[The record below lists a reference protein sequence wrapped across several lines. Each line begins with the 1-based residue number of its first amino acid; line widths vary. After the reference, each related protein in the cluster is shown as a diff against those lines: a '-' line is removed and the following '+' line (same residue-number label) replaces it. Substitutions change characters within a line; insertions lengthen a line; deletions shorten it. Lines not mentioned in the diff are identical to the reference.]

1 MRLEAS
7 IQEIKGIGEKTKQLF
22 AKIGVYTAGDILL
35 HFPRTYQQFPEPL
48 ASGEAAGE
56 GESACAIRGI
66 LRQVP
71 LVRRG
76 KRMEITVA
84 TAYRQE
90 AEPVELIW
98 YRMPYLRS
106 QLKPKIPYIFYG
118 KLLTEKGRQKM
129 EQCAVYNEGQY
140 AALRESLQP
149 IYGLTKGLTNQMV
162 KKTVS
167 QALDAVEFPADLLPG
182 FVVEREKFPGEEQAY
197 REIHFPETFDR
208 LLEARNR
215 LVYEE
220 FFYFLLCSQL
230 QQQNQSAVKNNWTFP
245 PVAKDDL
252 VERTAAALPYE
263 LTAGQRE
270 SLDSLRQDLRGAFVS
285 QRLIQGDVGSGKT
298 VVAFLAMLDAVSQG
312 YQAAI
317 MAPTEVLARQH
328 AQTFGQML
336 EEYGLPYEVVCLVG
350 SMTAREKRMAREKIA
365 GEDGLFVVGTHA
377 LIQDAVDFR
386 QLALVITDE
395 QHRFGVRQRET
406 LTKKGASCPHTAVM
420 SATPIPRTLAMILYS
435 NMRISL
441 IRELPANRLPIKT
454 CAVKTEKRPTAY
466 RFIER
471 EIELGHQAYVICPL
485 VETSEKTE
493 AENVL
498 EYGEKLRA
506 FYGGKISVGILHGKM
521 KPTEKNRIMESFAAG
536 EIQVLVST
544 TVVEVGVNVP
554 NATVILIE
562 NANRFGLAALHQL
575 RGRVGRGKD
584 QSYCILMDSSKG
596 EKVAKRLEILNQ
608 SNDGFYIAEQD
619 LKLRGPGDLF
629 GVRQSGDFNFRI
641 ADIIQD
647 AGLLQ
652 KAAADVEKLL
662 KEDPGLVE
670 HPHLHEYARNFMEC
684 NTYVL

>member
-1 MRLEAS
+1 MKLETS

-22 AKIGVYTAGDILL
+22 AKIGVYTVGDILL

-48 ASGEAAGE
+48 SAEEAQPEDG
-56 GESACAIRGI
+56 ACAVRGM
-66 LRQVP
+66 LRQAP

-84 TAYRQE
+84 AAYRRE

-106 QLKPKIPYIFYG
+106 QLKPGVSYIFYG
-118 KLLTEKGRQKM
+118 KLLTEKGKKKM
-129 EQCAVYNEGQY
+129 EQCAVYDETQY
-140 AALRESLQP
+140 AALRASLQP

-167 QALDAVEFPADLLPG
+167 QALDAVKFPEDTLPA
-182 FVVEREKFPGEEQAY
+182 FVVEREHFPEENGTY
-197 REIHFPETFDR
+197 REIHFPESFDR
-208 LLEARNR
+208 LMEARNR

-220 FFYFLLCSQL
+220 FFYFLLGSHL
-230 QQQNQSAVKNNWTFP
+230 QRQNQSAVKNSWVFP
-245 PVAKDDL
+245 PVAEDDL
-252 VERTAAALPYE
+252 VGRTAAALPYE

-270 SLDSLRQDLRGAFVS
+270 SLDSLRRDLRGECVS

-336 EEYGLPYEVVCLVG
+336 KDYELPYEVVCLVG
-350 SMTAREKRMAREKIA
+350 SMTAKEKRTVRERIA
-365 GEDGLFVVGTHA
+365 GEDALFVVGTHA

-386 QLALVITDE
+386 RLALVITDE

-406 LTKKGASCPHTAVM
+406 LTKKGAACPHTAVM

-435 NMRISL
+435 NMKISL

-454 CAVKTEKRPTAY
+454 CAVKTEKRPTAC

-471 EIELGHQAYVICPL
+471 EIGLGHQAYVICPL
-485 VETSEKTE
+485 VEASEKTE

-498 EYGEKLRA
+498 EYGKKLRD
-506 FYGGKISVGILHGKM
+506 FYGGRISVGILHGKM
-521 KPTEKNRIMESFAAG
+521 KPAEKNQIMEAFAAG
-536 EIQVLVST
+536 EIQILVST
-544 TVVEVGVNVP
+544 TVVEVGINVP

-575 RGRVGRGKD
+575 RGRVGRGQD
-584 QSYCILMDSSKG
+584 QSYCILMDSSGG
-596 EKVAKRLEILNQ
+596 EKIAKRLEILNQ

-647 AGLLQ
+647 AGWLQ
-652 KAAADVEKLL
+652 KAASDVDKLL
-662 KEDPGLVE
+662 AEDPDLKK
-670 HPHLHEYARNFMEC
+670 HMNLKRYAGIFMER